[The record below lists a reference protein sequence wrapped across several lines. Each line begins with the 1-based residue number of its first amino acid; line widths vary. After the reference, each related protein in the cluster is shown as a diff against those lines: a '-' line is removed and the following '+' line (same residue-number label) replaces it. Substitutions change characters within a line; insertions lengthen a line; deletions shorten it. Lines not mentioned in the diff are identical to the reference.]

1 MVKRVYLI
9 SKDIFLFCLNEKW
22 LYGFL
27 ILALLFVSI
36 VNIPFWLKDLEPF
49 KEMPPEKNALQVGL
63 FFINVFLVL
72 ISVFLSVIGLSHF
85 LSSERISLILSKP
98 VRRSEYILGII
109 SGLYFVLLLNW
120 FILVSTLFFILFLH
134 TKYMDLSIYLGMLPS
149 VLLSFICI
157 GLVIFFY
164 TIIPNF
170 LSGILSLFVL
180 LSGFGLTLE
189 DIKKSEHL
197 FLGRLIRL
205 GAIFLPKVNSL
216 FGISFDMLEIF
227 EVRVNKLSTIL
238 HTVIFIF
245 VLNLIS
251 VYRFKRS
258 YTLLV
263 K

>member
-1 MVKRVYLI
+1 MIKRIYLI
-9 SKDIFLFCLNEKW
+9 SKDIFLLCLNEKW

-27 ILALLFVSI
+27 ILALLFISM
-36 VNIPFWLKDLEPF
+36 VNVPFWLKDLEPF
-49 KEMPPEKNALQVGL
+49 KEMSPEKNALQIGL

-72 ISVFLSVIGLSHF
+72 TSVFLSVICLSHF
-85 LSSERISLILSKP
+85 LSPERILLILSKP
-98 VRRSEYILGII
+98 VRRSEYILGVI

-120 FILVSTLFFILFLH
+120 FILVSALFFILFLY
-134 TKYMDLSIYLGMLPS
+134 TKHIDLSIYLGMLPS

-157 GLVIFFY
+157 GLVVFFY

-170 LSGILSLFVL
+170 LSGILSLFIL

-189 DIKKSEHL
+189 DIKKIEHL
-197 FLGRLIRL
+197 FLEKLIRL

-216 FGISFDMLEIF
+216 FGISFDMLKIF
-227 EVRVNKLSTIL
+227 EVKVNKLSTIL
-238 HTVIFIF
+238 HTAIFIS

-251 VYRFKRS
+251 VYRFKKS
-258 YTLLV
+258 YTLSV